1 LPSFHFRLGD
11 VLRLFGGTNYSSLEP
26 LVIHRVKKLALI
38 CVQTVHQKRH
48 DWGSQLLMP
57 PESTP
62 KPCGSLLE
70 TAACLINPKLAW
82 NCKVVGYLQR
92 KKIYCLFRGIIISIP
107 VSCVSVLRFCI
118 CLLSVPTPFRL
129 LVDQN
134 VLISDKS
141 TFY

>member
-1 LPSFHFRLGD
+1 M
-11 VLRLFGGTNYSSLEP
+11 TSL
-26 LVIHRVKKLALI
+26 LYFY
-38 CVQTVHQKRH
+38 RH

-107 VSCVSVLRFCI
+107 VSCVSLLRFCI

-141 TFY
+141 TFYWKYTFLLAQLWWYISLVLSLNWWT